1 VEDYLNTAKELVD
14 KLALEVVML
23 EPKDVPG
30 LGVVLNRL
38 DEVIGVFTGAGRET
52 FAGLGKAIKS
62 IGEKL
67 VLGELPSPEQGLKQ
81 IEDGV
86 SLFQEILRD
95 ADNVEAASDK
105 ILRFLS
111 ECGLSDAADKLPP
124 PPCPPP
130 SRGRVWEGGESE
142 EDAADKQ
149 GGAILDIAQDRE
161 LVENFIMESLE
172 HLGTIEVNVLALEQ
186 DPENLEV
193 INAIFRPFHTIKGVS
208 GFLNLSD
215 INRLGHE
222 VETLLDD
229 ARNQKLTVDEAI
241 TDVVLDAVDL
251 MKAMI
256 NHLREQLDTGIIE
269 PADFGL
275 ETFLDRLRRI
285 QVGEVEKVQTEAAD
299 IPAGDGTD
307 TGSILVEKG
316 VVTEQD
322 VARALEKQAGPPP
335 SDKKIGEILL
345 EDEKATAREVA
356 GALRDQKALREGAG
370 VSEKGAESAHF
381 VKVDTQKL
389 DNMVDMVGE
398 LVIIRAM
405 LGQDMSGLAS
415 RDKKLYTNLGQLRR
429 ITAEIQRISMSMR
442 MIPIRQTFQKMIRLV
457 RDLSRKS
464 EKKATLEMIGEE
476 TEIDRNMVDEIYDP
490 LVHMVRN
497 SIDHGIE
504 KPEVRKAMGKP
515 EAGTVTLRAYH
526 KGGNIVIEISDDGRG
541 LDRDKII
548 ARAIER
554 NLIRSGENISDQ
566 EIYSLIFQPG
576 FSTADEVTDVS
587 GRGVGMDVAKRAI
600 DKMRGVLDIDSVKDQ
615 GTTIL
620 MKLPLTMA
628 IIDGITVRAGDRDY
642 IIPTASV
649 VESLRPD
656 RADCTTVVDRGE
668 MIKVRESLYPLVRLH
683 ELFDFEPAHH
693 NPWEAI
699 VVVAESDGRY
709 KCILVD
715 ELVGKQE
722 IVIKSLGE
730 QLKGVKGMAGG
741 AILADGRVGLILDV
755 PGLFEIS
762 ET

>member
-1 VEDYLNTAKELVD
+1 MEDYLNTAKELLD

-23 EPKDVPG
+23 EPNDVPG

-38 DEVIGVFTGAGRET
+38 DEVIGVFKEGGKES
-52 FAGLGKAIKS
+52 FADFGKAIKS
-62 IGEKL
+62 IAKKL
-67 VLGELPSPEQGLKQ
+67 LLGDLSEPGVGIKQ

-95 ADNVEAASDK
+95 AEDVEAVSTK
-105 ILRFLS
+105 IAKYLS
-111 ECGLSDAADKLPP
+111 ECGLSDTMPADI
-124 PPCPPP
+124 
-130 SRGRVWEGGESE
+130 EGKERKEGAE
-142 EDAADKQ
+142 EKQ
-149 GGAILDIAQDRE
+149 HGTMPDISQDRE
-161 LVENFIMESLE
+161 LVENFIMEAMD

-229 ARNQKLTVDEAI
+229 ARNQKLTVDETI

-256 NHLREQLDTGIIE
+256 NHLREQLETGTVE

-275 ETFLDRLRRI
+275 QAFFDRLRKL
-285 QVGEVEKVQTEAAD
+285 QVGEVEEVQTSESL
-299 IPAGDGTD
+299 PKGDGTD
-307 TGSILVEKG
+307 TGTILVEKG
-316 VVTEQD
+316 IVTDQD
-322 VARALEKQAGPPP
+322 VARALVKQAGPPR
-335 SDKKIGEILL
+335 SDKRIGEILL
-345 EDEKATAREVA
+345 EDKKVTAREVA
-356 GALRDQKALREGAG
+356 GALRDQNTLRGASG
-370 VSEKGAESAHF
+370 VGDKGAESARF

-398 LVIIRAM
+398 LVITEAM
-405 LGQDMSGLAS
+405 LGQDVSVLVGQ
-415 RDKKLYTNLGQLRR
+415 DKKLYANLGQLRR
-429 ITAEIQRISMSMR
+429 ITSEIQRISMSMR

-464 EKKATLEMIGEE
+464 GKQVSLDMIGEE

-504 KPEVRKAMGKP
+504 RSDVRKAMGKP
-515 EAGTVTLRAYH
+515 EAGTVVLKAYH

-548 ARAIER
+548 KKAVER

-566 EIYSLIFQPG
+566 EVYSLIFQPG

-587 GRGVGMDVAKRAI
+587 GRGVGMDVVKRAL
-600 DKMRGVLDIDSVKDQ
+600 DKLRGALDIDSVKDQ
-615 GTTIL
+615 GTTVL
-620 MKLPLTMA
+620 MKLPLTLA

-656 RADCTTVVDRGE
+656 RADCNTVLDRGQ
-668 MIKVRESLYPLVRLH
+668 MIKIRETLHPLVRLH
-683 ELFDFEPAHH
+683 QLFDFEPAHH

-699 VVVAESDGRY
+699 VVVAESDGRR

-722 IVIKSLGE
+722 VVIKSLGE

-762 ET
+762 EKR

>member
-1 VEDYLNTAKELVD
+1 MGDYLISAKELLD

-23 EPKDVPG
+23 EPQDVPG
-30 LGVVLNRL
+30 LGIVLNRL
-38 DEVIGVFTGAGRET
+38 DEVIGVFTKAGKESLAD
-52 FAGLGKAIKS
+52 FGKAIKS
-62 IGEKL
+62 IAEKL
-67 VLGELPSPEQGLKQ
+67 LLGDLSEAENGVKQ

-95 ADNVEAASDK
+95 AQDVEAASGRIAK
-105 ILRFLS
+105 YLS
-111 ECGLSDAADKLPP
+111 ECGLSDAMPA
-124 PPCPPP
+124 
-130 SRGRVWEGGESE
+130 GGQGGEPKDNAE
-142 EDAADKQ
+142 EKQ
-149 GGAILDIAQDRE
+149 GGLPSDVSQDRE
-161 LVENFIMESLE
+161 LVESFIMEALE

-186 DPENLEV
+186 DPGNREV
-193 INAIFRPFHTIKGVS
+193 LDAIFRPFHTIKGVS

-229 ARNQKLTVDEAI
+229 ARNEKLTVDETI
-241 TDVVLDAVDL
+241 TDVILDAVDL

-256 NHLREQLDTGIIE
+256 NDLREQLKTGRVE

-275 ETFLDRLRRI
+275 EAFLDRLRKL
-285 QVGEVEKVQTEAAD
+285 QVDEVEGVQASECA
-299 IPAGDGTD
+299 PKGDGTD

-316 VVTEQD
+316 IVTDHD
-322 VARALEKQAGPPP
+322 VAEALDKQAGPPP
-335 SDKKIGEILL
+335 LDKKVGEILV
-345 EDEKATAREVA
+345 EDKKATAREVA
-356 GALRDQKALREGAG
+356 GALRDQKTRRG
-370 VSEKGAESAHF
+370 VSGIGEKGAESARY

-398 LVIIRAM
+398 LVITEAM
-405 LGQDMSGLAS
+405 LGEDMSGLVGQH
-415 RDKKLYTNLGQLRR
+415 KKLYANLGQLRR
-429 ITAEIQRISMSMR
+429 ITSEIQRISMSMR

-464 EKKATLEMIGEE
+464 GKQVTLNMIGEE
-476 TEIDRNMVDEIYDP
+476 TEIDRNMVDDIYDP

-497 SIDHGIE
+497 SVDHGIE
-504 KPEVRKAMGKP
+504 KPDVRKAMCKP
-515 EAGTVTLRAYH
+515 EAGTVVLKAYH

-548 ARAIER
+548 RKATER
-554 NLIRSGENISDQ
+554 NLIRSGENMSDQ
-566 EIYSLIFQPG
+566 GVYGLIFQPG

-587 GRGVGMDVAKRAI
+587 GRGVGMDVVKRAI
-600 DKMRGVLDIDSVKDQ
+600 DKMLGVLDIHSVQDQ
-615 GTTIL
+615 GTTVL
-620 MKLPLTMA
+620 MKLPLTLA

-656 RADCTTVVDRGE
+656 RADCNTVVDRGE
-668 MIKVRESLYPLVRLH
+668 MIKIRNSLYPLVRLH
-683 ELFDFEPAHH
+683 ELFEFEPVHH
-693 NPWEAI
+693 DPWETI
-699 VVVAESDGRY
+699 VVVAECDGQR

-715 ELVGKQE
+715 ELIGKQE
-722 IVIKSLGE
+722 VVIKSLGD

-755 PGLFEIS
+755 PGLFELS
-762 ET
+762 EN

>member
-1 VEDYLNTAKELVD
+1 MGDYLNTAKELLD

-23 EPKDVPG
+23 EPNDVPG

-38 DEVIGVFTGAGRET
+38 DEVIGVFKEGGKES
-52 FAGLGKAIKS
+52 FADFGKAIKS
-62 IGEKL
+62 IAKKL
-67 VLGELPSPEQGLKQ
+67 LLGDLSEPGVGIKQ

-95 ADNVEAASDK
+95 AEDVEAASTK
-105 ILRFLS
+105 IAKYLS
-111 ECGLSDAADKLPP
+111 ECGLSDTMPADI
-124 PPCPPP
+124 
-130 SRGRVWEGGESE
+130 EGE
-142 EDAADKQ
+142 ERKEGAEEKQ
-149 GGAILDIAQDRE
+149 HGTMPDISQDRE
-161 LVENFIMESLE
+161 LVENFIMEAME

-229 ARNQKLTVDEAI
+229 ARNQKLTVDETI

-256 NHLREQLDTGIIE
+256 NHLREQLETGTVE

-275 ETFLDRLRRI
+275 QAFFDRLRKL
-285 QVGEVEKVQTEAAD
+285 QVGEVEEVQTSES
-299 IPAGDGTD
+299 PPKGDGTD
-307 TGSILVEKG
+307 TGTILVEKG
-316 VVTEQD
+316 IVTDQD
-322 VARALEKQAGPPP
+322 VARALVKQAGPPR

-345 EDEKATAREVA
+345 EDKKATAREVA
-356 GALRDQKALREGAG
+356 RALRDQNTLRGASG
-370 VSEKGAESAHF
+370 VGDKGAESARF

-398 LVIIRAM
+398 LVITEAM
-405 LGQDMSGLAS
+405 LGQDVSVLVGQ
-415 RDKKLYTNLGQLRR
+415 DKKLYANLGQLRR
-429 ITAEIQRISMSMR
+429 ITSEIQRISMSMR

-464 EKKATLEMIGEE
+464 GKQVSLDMIGEE

-504 KPEVRKAMGKP
+504 RPDVRKAVGKP
-515 EAGTVTLRAYH
+515 EAGTVVLKAYH

-548 ARAIER
+548 KKAVER

-566 EIYSLIFQPG
+566 EVYGLIFQPG

-587 GRGVGMDVAKRAI
+587 GRGVGMDVVKRAL
-600 DKMRGVLDIDSVKDQ
+600 DKLRGALDIDSVKDQ
-615 GTTIL
+615 GTTVL
-620 MKLPLTMA
+620 MKLPLTLA

-656 RADCTTVVDRGE
+656 RADCNTVVDRGQ
-668 MIKVRESLYPLVRLH
+668 MIKIRETLHPLVRLH
-683 ELFDFEPAHH
+683 QLFDFEPAHH

-699 VVVAESDGRY
+699 VVVAESDGRR

-722 IVIKSLGE
+722 VVIKSLGE

-762 ET
+762 EKR

>member
-1 VEDYLNTAKELVD
+1 MDDYLNTVKELLD

-23 EPKDVPG
+23 EPEDVPG

-38 DEVIGVFTGAGRET
+38 DEIIGVFEEAGKES
-52 FAGLGKAIKS
+52 FADFGKAMKS
-62 IGEKL
+62 IAEKL
-67 VLGELPSPEQGLKQ
+67 LLGDLAEPEVGIKQ
-81 IEDGV
+81 IGDGV
-86 SLFQEILRD
+86 SLFQEISRD
-95 ADNVEAASDK
+95 ADDVGTASKK
-105 ILRFLS
+105 IAKYLS
-111 ECGLSDAADKLPP
+111 ECGLSDAMPAD
-124 PPCPPP
+124 
-130 SRGRVWEGGESE
+130 GEGEESK
-142 EDAADKQ
+142 EDAEEKQ
-149 GGAILDIAQDRE
+149 DGTMPDISQDRE
-161 LVENFIMESLE
+161 LVENFIMEALE

-186 DPENLEV
+186 DPGNREV
-193 INAIFRPFHTIKGVS
+193 LDAIFRPFHTIKGVS

-229 ARNQKLTVDEAI
+229 ARNEKLTVDETI

-256 NHLREQLDTGIIE
+256 NHLRQELETGTVE

-275 ETFLDRLRRI
+275 EAFFDRLRKL
-285 QVGEVEKVQTEAAD
+285 QVGEVEEVQTSES
-299 IPAGDGTD
+299 PPKGDGTD
-307 TGSILVEKG
+307 TGTILVEKG
-316 VVTEQD
+316 IVTDQD
-322 VARALEKQAGPPP
+322 VAEALEKQAGPPP

-345 EDEKATAREVA
+345 EDKKATAREVA
-356 GALRDQKALREGAG
+356 GALRDQKTLRGASG
-370 VSEKGAESAHF
+370 VGEKGAESARF

-398 LVIIRAM
+398 LVITQAM
-405 LGQDMSGLAS
+405 LGEDMSGLVGQ
-415 RDKKLYTNLGQLRR
+415 DKKLYANLGQLRR
-429 ITAEIQRISMSMR
+429 ITSEIQKISMSMR
-442 MIPIRQTFQKMIRLV
+442 MIPIKQTFQKMIRLV
-457 RDLSRKS
+457 RDLSKKS
-464 EKKATLEMIGEE
+464 GKQVSLDMIGEE

-504 KPEVRKAMGKP
+504 RPEVRKAMGKP
-515 EAGTVTLRAYH
+515 EAGTVVLKAYH

-548 ARAIER
+548 KKAIER
-554 NLIRSGENISDQ
+554 NLIRSGENVSDQ
-566 EIYSLIFQPG
+566 EIYGLVFQPG

-587 GRGVGMDVAKRAI
+587 GRGVGMDVVKRAI
-600 DKMRGVLDIDSVKDQ
+600 DKLRGALDIDSVKDQ
-615 GTTIL
+615 GTTVL
-620 MKLPLTMA
+620 MKLPLTLA
-628 IIDGITVRAGDRDY
+628 IIDGITVRAGDRNY
-642 IIPTASV
+642 IIPTVSV

-656 RADCTTVVDRGE
+656 RADCNTVVDRGE
-668 MIKVRESLYPLVRLH
+668 MIKIRESLYPLVRLH
-683 ELFDFEPAHH
+683 ELFEFEPAHH

-699 VVVAESDGRY
+699 VVVAETDGRR

-715 ELVGKQE
+715 KLIGKQE

-762 ET
+762 ENR

>member
-1 VEDYLNTAKELVD
+1 MDDYLNTVKELLD

-23 EPKDVPG
+23 EPEDVPG

-38 DEVIGVFTGAGRET
+38 DEIIGVFKEAGKES
-52 FAGLGKAIKS
+52 FADFGKAVKS
-62 IGEKL
+62 IAEKL
-67 VLGELPSPEQGLKQ
+67 LLGDLSEPEVGIKQ
-81 IEDGV
+81 IGDGV
-86 SLFQEILRD
+86 SLFQEISRD
-95 ADNVEAASDK
+95 ADDVGTASKK
-105 ILRFLS
+105 IAKYLS
-111 ECGLSDAADKLPP
+111 ECGLSDAMPAD
-124 PPCPPP
+124 
-130 SRGRVWEGGESE
+130 GEGEESK
-142 EDAADKQ
+142 EDAMEKQ
-149 GGAILDIAQDRE
+149 DGTMPDISQDRE
-161 LVENFIMESLE
+161 LVENFIMEALE

-186 DPENLEV
+186 DPGNREV
-193 INAIFRPFHTIKGVS
+193 LDAIFRPFHTIKGVS

-229 ARNQKLTVDEAI
+229 ARNEKLTVDETI

-256 NHLREQLDTGIIE
+256 NHLRQELETGTVE

-275 ETFLDRLRRI
+275 EAFFDRLRKL
-285 QVGEVEKVQTEAAD
+285 QVGEVEEVQTSES
-299 IPAGDGTD
+299 PPKGDGTD
-307 TGSILVEKG
+307 TGTILVEKG
-316 VVTEQD
+316 IVTDQD
-322 VARALEKQAGPPP
+322 VAEALEKQAGPPP

-345 EDEKATAREVA
+345 EDKKATAREVA
-356 GALRDQKALREGAG
+356 GALRDQKTLRGASG
-370 VSEKGAESAHF
+370 VGEKGAESARF

-398 LVIIRAM
+398 LVITQAM
-405 LGQDMSGLAS
+405 LGEDMSGLVGQ
-415 RDKKLYTNLGQLRR
+415 DKKLYANLGQLRR
-429 ITAEIQRISMSMR
+429 ITSEIQKISMSMR
-442 MIPIRQTFQKMIRLV
+442 MTPIKQTFQKMIRLV

-464 EKKATLEMIGEE
+464 GKQVSLDMIGEE

-504 KPEVRKAMGKP
+504 RPEVRKAMGKP
-515 EAGTVTLRAYH
+515 EAGTVVLKAYH

-548 ARAIER
+548 KKAIER
-554 NLIRSGENISDQ
+554 NLIRSGENVSDQ
-566 EIYSLIFQPG
+566 EIYGLVFQPG

-587 GRGVGMDVAKRAI
+587 GRGVGMDVVKRAI
-600 DKMRGVLDIDSVKDQ
+600 DKLRGALDIDSVKDQ
-615 GTTIL
+615 GTTVL

-642 IIPTASV
+642 IIPTTSV
-649 VESLRPD
+649 VESIRPD
-656 RADCTTVVDRGE
+656 RADCNTVVDRGE
-668 MIKVRESLYPLVRLH
+668 MIKIRESLYPLVRLH
-683 ELFDFEPAHH
+683 ELFEFEPAHH

-699 VVVAESDGRY
+699 VVVAETDGRR

-715 ELVGKQE
+715 ELIGKQE

-762 ET
+762 ENR

>member
-1 VEDYLNTAKELVD
+1 MDDYLNTVKELLD

-23 EPKDVPG
+23 EPEDVPG

-38 DEVIGVFTGAGRET
+38 DEVIGVFKEAGKES
-52 FAGLGKAIKS
+52 FADFGKAIKS
-62 IGEKL
+62 IAEKL
-67 VLGELPSPEQGLKQ
+67 LLGDLSEPEAGIKQ
-81 IEDGV
+81 IGDGV
-86 SLFQEILRD
+86 SLFQEISRD
-95 ADNVEAASDK
+95 ADDVEAASKK
-105 ILRFLS
+105 IAKYLS
-111 ECGLSDAADKLPP
+111 ECGLSDTMPAD
-124 PPCPPP
+124 
-130 SRGRVWEGGESE
+130 GEGEESK
-142 EDAADKQ
+142 EDAEEKQ
-149 GGAILDIAQDRE
+149 DGTMPDISQDRE
-161 LVENFIMESLE
+161 LVENFIMEALE

-186 DPENLEV
+186 DPGNREV
-193 INAIFRPFHTIKGVS
+193 LDAIFRPFHTIKGVS

-229 ARNQKLTVDEAI
+229 ARNGKLTVDETI

-251 MKAMI
+251 MKSMI
-256 NHLREQLDTGIIE
+256 NHLREQLETGTVE

-275 ETFLDRLRRI
+275 EAFFDRLRKL
-285 QVGEVEKVQTEAAD
+285 QVGEVEEVQTSES
-299 IPAGDGTD
+299 PPKGDGTD
-307 TGSILVEKG
+307 MGTILVEKG
-316 VVTEQD
+316 IVTDQD
-322 VARALEKQAGPPP
+322 VAEALEKQAGPPP

-345 EDEKATAREVA
+345 EDKKATAREVA
-356 GALRDQKALREGAG
+356 RALRNQKTLRGASG
-370 VSEKGAESAHF
+370 VGESGAESARF

-398 LVIIRAM
+398 LVITQAM
-405 LGQDMSGLAS
+405 LGEDMSSLVGQ
-415 RDKKLYTNLGQLRR
+415 DKKLYSNLGQLRR
-429 ITAEIQRISMSMR
+429 ITSEIQKISMSMR
-442 MIPIRQTFQKMIRLV
+442 MIPIKQTFQKMIRLV

-464 EKKATLEMIGEE
+464 DKKVSLDMIGEE

-504 KPEVRKAMGKP
+504 RPDVRKAMGKP
-515 EAGTVTLRAYH
+515 EVGTVVLKAYH
-526 KGGNIVIEISDDGRG
+526 KGGNIVIEISDNGMG

-548 ARAIER
+548 KKAIER
-554 NLIRSGENISDQ
+554 NLIRSGENVSDQ
-566 EIYSLIFQPG
+566 EVYGLIFQPG

-587 GRGVGMDVAKRAI
+587 GRGVGMDVVKRGL
-600 DKMRGVLDIDSVKDQ
+600 DKLRGALDIDSVKDH
-615 GTTIL
+615 GTTVL

-642 IIPTASV
+642 IIPTGSV
-649 VESLRPD
+649 LESLRPD
-656 RADCTTVVDRGE
+656 RADCNTVVDRGE
-668 MIKVRESLYPLVRLH
+668 MIKIRGTLYPLVRLH
-683 ELFDFEPAHH
+683 ELFEFEPVHH

-699 VVVAESDGRY
+699 VVVAETDGRR

-715 ELVGKQE
+715 KLIGKQE

-762 ET
+762 EA

>member
-1 VEDYLNTAKELVD
+1 MDDYLNTVKELLD

-23 EPKDVPG
+23 EPEDVPG

-38 DEVIGVFTGAGRET
+38 DEIIGVFEEAGKES
-52 FAGLGKAIKS
+52 FADFGKAMKS
-62 IGEKL
+62 IAEKL
-67 VLGELPSPEQGLKQ
+67 LLGDLAEPEVGIKQ
-81 IEDGV
+81 IGDGV
-86 SLFQEILRD
+86 SLFQEISRD
-95 ADNVEAASDK
+95 ADDVGTASKK
-105 ILRFLS
+105 IAKYLS
-111 ECGLSDAADKLPP
+111 ECGLSDAMPAD
-124 PPCPPP
+124 
-130 SRGRVWEGGESE
+130 GEGEESK
-142 EDAADKQ
+142 EDAEEKQ
-149 GGAILDIAQDRE
+149 DGTMPDISQDRE
-161 LVENFIMESLE
+161 LVENFIMEALE

-186 DPENLEV
+186 DPGNREV
-193 INAIFRPFHTIKGVS
+193 LDAIFRPFHTIKGVS

-229 ARNQKLTVDEAI
+229 ARNEKLTVDETI

-256 NHLREQLDTGIIE
+256 NHLRQELETGTVE

-275 ETFLDRLRRI
+275 EAFFDRLRKL
-285 QVGEVEKVQTEAAD
+285 QVGEVEEVQTSES
-299 IPAGDGTD
+299 PPKGDGTD
-307 TGSILVEKG
+307 TGTILVEKG
-316 VVTEQD
+316 IVTDQD
-322 VARALEKQAGPPP
+322 VAEALEKQAGPPP

-345 EDEKATAREVA
+345 EDKKATAREVA
-356 GALRDQKALREGAG
+356 GALRDQKTLRGASG
-370 VSEKGAESAHF
+370 VGEKGAESARF

-398 LVIIRAM
+398 LVITQAM
-405 LGQDMSGLAS
+405 LGEDMSGLVGQ
-415 RDKKLYTNLGQLRR
+415 DKKLYANLGQLRR
-429 ITAEIQRISMSMR
+429 ITSEIQKISMSMR
-442 MIPIRQTFQKMIRLV
+442 MIPIKQTFQKMIRLV
-457 RDLSRKS
+457 RDLSKKS
-464 EKKATLEMIGEE
+464 GKQVSLDMIGEE

-504 KPEVRKAMGKP
+504 RPEVRKAMGKP
-515 EAGTVTLRAYH
+515 EAGTVVLKAYH

-548 ARAIER
+548 KKAIER
-554 NLIRSGENISDQ
+554 NLIRSGENVSDQ
-566 EIYSLIFQPG
+566 EIYGLVFQPG

-587 GRGVGMDVAKRAI
+587 GRGVGMDVVKRAI
-600 DKMRGVLDIDSVKDQ
+600 DKLRGALDIDSVKDQ
-615 GTTIL
+615 GTTVL
-620 MKLPLTMA
+620 MKLPLTLA

-642 IIPTASV
+642 IIPTTSV
-649 VESLRPD
+649 VESIRPD
-656 RADCTTVVDRGE
+656 RADCNTVVDRGE
-668 MIKVRESLYPLVRLH
+668 MIKIRESLYPLVRLH
-683 ELFDFEPAHH
+683 ELFEFEPAHH

-699 VVVAESDGRY
+699 VVVAETDGRR

-715 ELVGKQE
+715 KLIGKQE

-762 ET
+762 ENR

>member
-1 VEDYLNTAKELVD
+1 MEDHLDSARELIK

-23 EPKDVPG
+23 EPKDVQG
-30 LGVVLNRL
+30 LGVVLDDL
-38 DEVIGVFTGAGRET
+38 DELVGVFIEPGEES
-52 FAGLGKAIKS
+52 FVGLCKAIKS
-62 IGEKL
+62 IAEEL
-67 VLGELPSPEQGLKQ
+67 VLGEVSVPEEGLRH
-81 IEDGV
+81 IED
-86 SLFQEILRD
+86 
-95 ADNVEAASDK
+95 
-105 ILRFLS
+105 
-111 ECGLSDAADKLPP
+111 ECGFLDAGPADGKVDK
-124 PPCPPP
+124 
-130 SRGRVWEGGESE
+130 SKGDAE
-142 EDAADKQ
+142 EEQ
-149 GGAILDIAQDRE
+149 GGAMSEIAQDRE
-161 LVENFIMESLE
+161 LLEGFIMEALE
-172 HLGTIEVNVLALEQ
+172 HLGAIEVNVLALEQ

-193 INAIFRPFHTIKGVS
+193 LDAIFRPFHTIKGVS

-229 ARNQKLTVDEAI
+229 ARDQRLTVDEAI
-241 TDVVLDAVDL
+241 TNVILDAVDL
-251 MKAMI
+251 MKEMI
-256 NHLREQLDTGIIE
+256 NHLRQGLDTGMAE

-275 ETFLDRLRRI
+275 EAFLDRLRRL
-285 QVGEVEKVQTEAAD
+285 QVGEVEKGVQPGKYAPKAD
-299 IPAGDGTD
+299 GSD

-316 VVTEQD
+316 IVTEQD
-322 VARALEKQAGPPP
+322 VGEALEKQAGPPW
-335 SDKKIGEILL
+335 SDKKLGEILIA
-345 EDEKATAREVA
+345 DEKATAREVA
-356 GALRDQKALREGAG
+356 GALRDQKALRGGAG
-370 VSEKGAESAHF
+370 VLEKGAESARF

-398 LVIIRAM
+398 LVITQAM
-405 LGQDMSGLAS
+405 LGQDMSGLVG
-415 RDKKLYTNLGQLRR
+415 RDKRLYANLGQLKR
-429 ITAEIQRISMSMR
+429 ITAEIQGISMSMR

-457 RDLSRKS
+457 RDLSSKS
-464 EKKATLEMIGEE
+464 GKQVTLNMIGED

-515 EAGTVTLRAYH
+515 ETGTVTLKAYH
-526 KGGNIVIEISDDGRG
+526 KGGNIVIEVSEDGMG

-548 ARAIER
+548 KRAIER
-554 NLIRSGENISDQ
+554 NLISSGENMSDQ
-566 EIYSLIFQPG
+566 EVWRLIFQPG

-587 GRGVGMDVAKRAI
+587 GRGVGMDVVKRVL
-600 DKMRGVLDIDSVKDQ
+600 DKMRGTLDIQSVKDQ

-620 MKLPLTMA
+620 IKLPLTLA
-628 IIDGITVRAGDRDY
+628 IIDGLTVRAGDRDY

-656 RADCTTVVDRGE
+656 RADYNTVVDSGE
-668 MIKVRESLYPLVRLH
+668 MIKIRDSLYPLVRLH
-683 ELFDFEPAHH
+683 ELFEFEPGYH

-699 VVVAESDGRY
+699 VVVAESDGRR

-730 QLKGVKGMAGG
+730 QLKSVKGMAGG
-741 AILADGRVGLILDV
+741 AILGDGRVALILDV

-762 ET
+762 EQWSARGKNDH